1 MFETISWQ
9 EFLTV
14 ITGAVIFYYAI
25 SILLLFSSEII
36 NIFKQKQSK
45 QITPETKE
53 DQNDSSESNELM
65 GKVKYESET
74 SPTREKSI
82 SSEELQIQST
92 DVTEEVIEV
101 SSVKPSDAILLG
113 TIADFL
119 QEIKTLTEVV
129 KDSSK
134 EEATAL
140 FKSLISRYQQVGDT
154 HYKDALNIFIYDS
167 CEQHCAFNLELKEI
181 IVWWPEAEKMS
192 IHNQ

>member
-14 ITGAVIFYYAI
+14 ITGVVICYYAI

-36 NIFKQKQSK
+36 NLFKQKQSK
-45 QITPETKE
+45 QITPETIE
-53 DQNDSSESNELM
+53 DQYDSSESNELM
-65 GKVKYESET
+65 GKVKYETET

-82 SSEELQIQST
+82 SSEELQIQSI
-92 DVTEEVIEV
+92 DETEEVIEL

-119 QEIKTLTEVV
+119 QEIKALTEVV